1 MIADIDERASQLA
14 EMTYQLHSVG
24 AHGTHRIVCGVVCHL
39 REYAVVNTVGLAA
52 HEREERDALE
62 PIGSLEPQHFAQR
75 GEYVYMRHH
84 RIGRAAPYRRVTY
97 EHGDAGTGIAQRTF
111 HVGEGYPMVG
121 RK

>member
-62 PIGSLEPQHFAQR
+62 PIGSLISHSVGNTSICDTIAS
-75 GEYVYMRHH
+75 V
-84 RIGRAAPYRRVTY
+84 APRPI
-97 EHGDAGTGIAQRTF
+97 AG
-111 HVGEGYPMVG
+111 
-121 RK
+121 